1 MYVIIIIIVYK
12 ILMRIILVN
21 VSANQG
27 IMMIIKIVF
36 AKNVQAFGNF
46 NKMNNISIKL
56 LLKAIYANIIMK
68 LFVLNVRIHIKL

>member
-21 VSANQG
+21 VSVNQG

-56 LLKAIYANIIMK
+56 LLIALYANIIMK